1 MDFLQFAPLL
11 KSVCLID
18 LYTYEMNFSLFYM
31 FQILIL
37 FQINGWQ
44 RVSIVLLA
52 VSLVYQLFLY
62 CNLMQSHFLNLV
74 LHSWTIGVP
83 FRNTLTMLRPL
94 SDIPIFYRNFKA
106 SGLTLRLLIHFHICT
121 GWVIVLD
128 SLFSMWN
135 QIFPTPFVEETVIS
149 AMYVYWHISWEADG
163 CRCTGLFLGPLLYF
177 GLRVWGVSL
186 PASYCF
192 CYYHCME

>member
-18 LYTYEMNFSLFYM
+18 LYTYEMNFSLFCM

-52 VSLVYQLFLY
+52 VSLAYQLSLY

-74 LHSWTIGVP
+74 LHSWTIVVP
-83 FRNTLTMLRPL
+83 FRNTLTMPRPL
-94 SDIPIFYRNFKA
+94 SGIPIFYRNFKA
-106 SGLTLRLLIHFHICT
+106 SGLILRLLIHFHICT
-121 GWVIVLD
+121 G
-128 SLFSMWN
+128 
-135 QIFPTPFVEETVIS
+135 
-149 AMYVYWHISWEADG
+149 
-163 CRCTGLFLGPLLYF
+163 
-177 GLRVWGVSL
+177 
-186 PASYCF
+186 
-192 CYYHCME
+192 

>member
-1 MDFLQFAPLL
+1 MDFWQFAPLL

-18 LYTYEMNFSLFYM
+18 LYAYEMNFSLFYM
-31 FQILIL
+31 IQILIL

-52 VSLVYQLFLY
+52 VFLAYQLFLY
-62 CNLMQSHFLNLV
+62 CNLIQSHFLNLV

-83 FRNTLTMLRPL
+83 FRNTLTMPRPL

-121 GWVIVLD
+121 GRMIVLD
-128 SLFSMWN
+128 SLFSMWS
-135 QIFPTPFVEETVIS
+135 QIFPAQIVEETVIS

-163 CRCTGLFLGPLLYF
+163 CRWTGLFLGPLLYF
-177 GLRVWGVSL
+177 GLRVWEVSL